1 MLNLVSRLVVVG
13 LAALVFATTASAD
26 PDWYQVEIVVFA
38 NTAPDAGEAE
48 FWPDDPGQPSN
59 ANAQYLS
66 PPGTGGAYAQLA
78 ESQMQLG
85 GVVSALR
92 KSGSRRPILHIAWRQ
107 PVLERGKAQ
116 PVWIHG
122 GPHRYLPDGRSVD
135 EISGTLL
142 LTRARFLHL
151 WADLLY
157 APDASDGK
165 TYRMQDHRRMRSGEL
180 HYIDHPK
187 FGLLIL
193 CTPLQNGK

>member
-1 MLNLVSRLVVVG
+1 MLNLVSRYLVLC
-13 LAALVFATTASAD
+13 LAALAYSTAAVAD
-26 PDWYQVEIVVFA
+26 PDWYKIEVVVFA
-38 NTAPDAGEAE
+38 NTSANAGDAE
-48 FWPDDPGQPSN
+48 FWPPDPGQPSADN
-59 ANAQYLS
+59 ARYLS
-66 PPGTGGAYAQLA
+66 GAGTGGAYSQLS
-78 ESQMQLG
+78 EDQLQLG

-92 KSGSRRPILHIAWRQ
+92 RSGTRAPILHLGWRQ

-122 GPHRYLPDGRSVD
+122 GPRHYLPDGRSVE

-142 LTRARFLHL
+142 LTRARFLHV

-157 APDASDGK
+157 APGDGQGNA
-165 TYRMQDHRRMRSGEL
+165 YRMQDHRRMRSGEL

-193 CTPLQNGK
+193 CTPIKTGQ